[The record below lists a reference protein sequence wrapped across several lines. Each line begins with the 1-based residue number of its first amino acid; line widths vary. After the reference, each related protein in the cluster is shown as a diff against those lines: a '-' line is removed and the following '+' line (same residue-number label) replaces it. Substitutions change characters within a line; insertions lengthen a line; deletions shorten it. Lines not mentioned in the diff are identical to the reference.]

1 MSDQA
6 NLQTEVAEN
15 SQPSLQDRFVR
26 DENGLLK
33 GVNYKFL
40 PDGRVDWKKM
50 FLPEHVYL
58 RKDRKTQIEAKYN
71 KPFEEVDIQADNVAD
86 EFILSTLAGSRYLL
100 WLRGYDNL
108 STKVAYAAPDYAAV
122 ECRIDFV
129 GNFETGH
136 RHVGYTDVGHA
147 CPASISGDKIY
158 KTYLVEIASNR
169 ALVRAIRAFLNIA
182 VVSKEE
188 VAGVSEEK
196 TEAVGENIMANNVR
210 KKTKELGLSKKA
222 DLLQYLSDKQI
233 DVGPF
238 DKLEDL
244 SNGQLLT
251 ILGALK

>member
-1 MSDQA
+1 MSDQEIV
-6 NLQTEVAEN
+6 QTEETQN
-15 SQPSLQDRFVR
+15 IQPVKDQFVR
-26 DENGLLK
+26 DENGLFR
-33 GVNYKFL
+33 GVKYKFL

-50 FLPEHVYL
+50 FLPEHLYL
-58 RKDRKTQIEAKYN
+58 RKDRKAQIESKYN
-71 KPFEEVDIQADNVAD
+71 KPFEEIDIQADNVSD

-100 WLRGYDNL
+100 WLRGYNSL
-108 STKVAYAAPDYAAV
+108 ANKVAYAAPDYAAV
-122 ECRIDFV
+122 ECNIQFIP
-129 GNFETGH
+129 NFETGH
-136 RHVGYTDVGHA
+136 SYVGYSDVGHA

-188 VAGVSEEK
+188 VAGVAEEK
-196 TEAVGENIMANNVR
+196 TEAAGENIMANNVR
-210 KKTKELGLSKKA
+210 KKTKEMGLSKKG
-222 DLLQYLSDKQI
+222 DLLKFLSDKRI

-251 ILGALK
+251 ILGALN

>member
-1 MSDQA
+1 MSNSE
-6 NLQTEVAEN
+6 NLLEE
-15 SQPSLQDRFVR
+15 PKESLKDRFVR

-58 RKDRKTQIEAKYN
+58 RKDRKAQIESKYN

-100 WLRGYDNL
+100 WLRGYNYL
-108 STKVAYAAPDYAAV
+108 HTNIAHAASDYAAV
-122 ECRIDFV
+122 ECSIRFSP
-129 GNFETGH
+129 NFETNDE
-136 RHVGYTDVGHA
+136 VVTYTDVGHA
-147 CPASISGDKIY
+147 CPASVAGDKIY

-188 VAGVSEEK
+188 VAGVAEEK
-196 TEAVGENIMANNVR
+196 TEVAGENIMANNVR
-210 KKTKELGLSKKA
+210 KKTKEMGLSKKG
-222 DLLQYLSDKQI
+222 DLLKFLSDKQI

-251 ILGALK
+251 ILGALN